1 MTNQEI
7 NDPNIWVCAWK
18 KTGSVL
24 SKHILY
30 AAYIIVGLTILAA
43 IYFGITWIVIPVV
56 VAAVTAIPWPVYLVV
71 GVPVIYYG
79 YGVLWCI
86 ARDLTDGDWQSD
98 PAQLSALGVCV
109 SCFLVAIIAF
119 ITAMQM
125 IEQPFEAIKVGLI
138 CIIVSIFMLAG
149 VISFISI
156 LRLDYERIPVPEK
169 PARFIGATINHYRST
184 PK

>member
-86 ARDLTDGDWQSD
+86 ARDLTDGDWHSD
-98 PAQLSALGVCV
+98 PAKMSALIGMFVFATL
-109 SCFLVAIIAF
+109 SITSFILFAINPGNETALELVTFSLF
-119 ITAMQM
+119 ITFGGSAIFSMSSFGRFH
-125 IEQPFEAIKVGLI
+125 FE
-138 CIIVSIFMLAG
+138 SISAT
-149 VISFISI
+149 
-156 LRLDYERIPVPEK
+156 DK
-169 PARFIGATINHYRST
+169 PYRFIGAMINHYRST